1 MKRFRKG
8 STDQDHA
15 TPGRSQRRQAADP
28 SEEAQRALDALL
40 RKRSALALP
49 PPLLARISALGLPTE
64 SVQQALAAIRSLE
77 EWMVAWTRLGQQ
89 WIAIARRED
98 IAGRWRHGALAR
110 RHAAMCYH
118 AAHFITVAD
127 PKTALMLRSTAAGFF
142 SQALPYLYEATE
154 RVTIGWK
161 EHNLPAYLRR
171 PPHAERPVPLLIV
184 LNGATT
190 TKEEAMIWSD
200 PIIAAGWAMLCIDW
214 PGTGEA
220 SALAPL
226 SGRQESVI
234 VAAIREASRDARLDP
249 ARIAVLGFSLG
260 ATPAMRAAARDPRI
274 GAVVLVTPPFDPSA
288 WPALLDPL
296 MARQLLMLADD
307 GRDPRAVLESFSLK
321 SSLAHWDRP
330 SLVFGAGADQ
340 IAPPDEA
347 DRAAYAMGDW
357 ATLVRYPYACHGL
370 FDVIEDW
377 PYVVAQWLSVLDAPA
392 PAAAEPESTQV
403 DKAPYDDEDEEE
415 L

>member
-1 MKRFRKG
+1 MKRFRNPSSG
-8 STDQDHA
+8 AETDA
-15 TPGRSQRRQAADP
+15 TSGTNRRPTVDP
-28 SEEAQRALDALL
+28 SVEAQQALDALL

-49 PPLLARISALGLPTE
+49 SPLLARISALGLPSE
-64 SVQQALAAIRSLE
+64 SVQQALGAIHALE
-77 EWMVAWTRLGQQ
+77 EWMIAWTRLGQQ

-98 IAGRWRHGALAR
+98 IAGRWRHGAMAR

-154 RVTIGWK
+154 RITIGWK

-171 PPHAERPVPLLIV
+171 PPHAEQPVPLLIA

-190 TKEEAMIWSD
+190 SKEESLIWSD

-214 PGTGEA
+214 PGTGES

-226 SGRQESVI
+226 SGRQESVL
-234 VAAIREASRDARLDP
+234 VAALREASRDGRLDP
-249 ARIAVLGFSLG
+249 ERSAVLGFSLG
-260 ATPAMRAAARDPRI
+260 ATPAVRAAARDPRI
-274 GAVVLVTPPFDPSA
+274 GAVVLVSPPFDPTA
-288 WPALLDPL
+288 WPALRDPL

-307 GRDPRAVLESFSLK
+307 GRDPREVIDSFSLK

-330 SLVFGAGADQ
+330 ALIFGAGADLV
-340 IAPPDEA
+340 APPDEA
-347 DRAAYAMGDW
+347 DRVAYAMGDW
-357 ATLVRYPYACHGL
+357 ATLIRYPYACHGL
-370 FDVIEDW
+370 FDVIDDW
-377 PYVVAQWLSVLDAPA
+377 PYVVAQWLSVLNQPVSAL
-392 PAAAEPESTQV
+392 PESTQV
-403 DKAPYDDEDEEE
+403 DETPFIDDEDEI
-415 L
+415 

>member
-1 MKRFRKG
+1 MKRFRKSTSGAETDATMG
-8 STDQDHA
+8 SK
-15 TPGRSQRRQAADP
+15 RRTVVDP
-28 SEEAQRALDALL
+28 SLEAQQALDALL

-49 PPLLARISALGLPTE
+49 SPLLARIAALGLPSA
-64 SVQQALAAIRSLE
+64 SVQQALGAVHALE
-77 EWMVAWTRLGQQ
+77 EWMIAWTRLGQQ

-98 IAGRWRHGALAR
+98 IAGRWRHGAMAR

-154 RVTIGWK
+154 RITIGWK

-171 PPHAERPVPLLIV
+171 PPHAEQPVPLLIT

-190 TKEEAMIWSD
+190 SKEEALIWSD

-214 PGTGEA
+214 PGTGES

-226 SGRQESVI
+226 TGRQESVV
-234 VAAIREASRDARLDP
+234 VAALREASRDGRLDP
-249 ARIAVLGFSLG
+249 ERSAVLGFSLG
-260 ATPAMRAAARDPRI
+260 AAPAIRAASRDPRI
-274 GAVVLVTPPFDPSA
+274 GAVVLISPPFDPTV
-288 WPALLDPL
+288 WPALRDPL

-307 GRDPRAVLESFSLK
+307 GRDQREVIDSFSLK

-330 SLVFGAGADQ
+330 ALIFGAGADQ
-340 IAPPDEA
+340 VAPPDEA
-347 DRAAYAMGDW
+347 DRVAYAMGDW
-357 ATLVRYPYACHGL
+357 ATLIRYPYACHGL
-370 FDVIEDW
+370 FDVIDDW
-377 PYVVAQWLSVLDAPA
+377 PYVVAQWLSVLNQPVADH
-392 PAAAEPESTQV
+392 PESTQV
-403 DKAPYDDEDEEE
+403 DETPFIDEDDE